1 MIKYVYIGIPGNTL
15 HNVIIESD
23 TFYLQNPGFGSS
35 TIYALSNPYLRIS
48 YVKIQAKTK
57 EWNARGR
64 KVYTVY
70 IAIHILPYVQ
80 EVLSIFT

>member
-48 YVKIQAKTK
+48 YAKIQAKTN

-64 KVYTVY
+64 KVY

-80 EVLSIFT
+80 EFLSIFIW